1 MFPITLKCGTRNAER
16 GTAGSASSNECQS
29 NRRAFPSTTRNR
41 SVPRSEFRRQ
51 SAILFD
57 RDDPMHARGEDG
69 SKGSRPRPDLEH
81 DVPGRRVEGVDDLAE
96 DVGVAEEVLTE
107 PLVRTRAHTLRM
119 TTVRSS
125 VADAP
130 PVKPARSA

>member
-1 MFPITLKCGTRNAER
+1 PGER
-16 GTAGSASSNECQS
+16 KRGFEPGVTAQPRLVPLHRPPSVCSAL
-29 NRRAFPSTTRNR
+29 R
-41 SVPRSEFRRQ
+41 VPRSEFLRQ
-51 SAILFD
+51 SAILLD

-81 DVPGRRVEGVDDLAE
+81 DVPGGRVEGVDDLAE
-96 DVGVAEEVLTE
+96 DVGVAEEVLAE

-130 PVKPARSA
+130 PVEPARSA